1 MKGAFGLVGLLL
13 AMAMVGVLVKRQMA
27 STGLSAPAAGGVGNA
42 ASEPRGTVREQ
53 SQHIQQQYKQA
64 VEEAMQKPR
73 DVPDDK

>member
-27 STGLSAPAAGGVGNA
+27 STGLSAP